1 MNQIPER
8 GQTPNRGMLA
18 VRTFKA
24 LAIAKG
30 DPASAVAYAKSQN
43 WLDTDLMEQSIQMAA
58 VTATGTD
65 NVGRPSPAA
74 FDFSEFIRPFTILG
88 KLTGLRR
95 VPSRTRLISATSGS
109 TAYWSGERA
118 VRPISRSTLEGS
130 TLEPLSLIAMLVV
143 TNELLQ
149 SSAPTAESVLSRDLA
164 AAVVSALDLAFI
176 DHTNAG
182 VAGAKPA
189 GIAYGTTPIVSAGA
203 TLANI
208 DSDLGLMVTALSNA
222 GSDLQFA
229 TWIMAPRTALY
240 LARLRGTGG
249 DRAYPGISV
258 KGGELLGLPVVISAN
273 VVQEGGSPG
282 FGDLSITLLD
292 SSQVLYADDGATAV
306 EVSRVTSVQQE
317 SAPTQ
322 GAAAMVSMFQTDSA
336 VLRITRWANWLRCR
350 AGMAQILSGVV
361 Y

>member
-109 TAYWSGERA
+109 TAFWSGERA

-189 GIAYGTTPIVSAGA
+189 GVAYGTTPIVSAGA

-229 TWIMAPRTALY
+229 TWIMAPRTASY
-240 LARLRGTGG
+240 LSRLRGSGG
-249 DRAYPGISV
+249 NPAFPLMTAR
-258 KGGELLGLPVVISAN
+258 GGTLLGFPVIVSAHI
-273 VVQEGGSPG
+273 VA
-282 FGDLSITLLD
+282 GDMSITLLD

-350 AGMAQILSGVV
+350 AGMAQILTGVTF
-361 Y
+361 